1 MNKLFNIL
9 LVFLSVTLFSCA
21 GLQRGSEKSLMQP
34 EKEFCFLFTN
44 CTMGMLEPEGCA
56 CRQQGGL
63 AKRSGLITETRE
75 KEKKVLVF
83 DTGNILSDKDIVPD
97 RDKTVYTLIALN
109 KMEIDALN
117 IGAYDAVSSRFLKQK
132 EPKLVFP
139 LVSAN
144 IKSIPTKELIFK
156 PYTIKE
162 TQGIKI
168 GIFGLTSDH
177 PNPMVLKNKDIFID
191 DPVQEAS
198 KTVARLK
205 TEGCD
210 IIILLSQLND
220 TENIK
225 VAKQVQGIHFIFG
238 SSSKT
243 AQERTKT
250 VENTMIFS
258 PGTKGKKA
266 ALIKTSFRGTINS
279 FYDISTK
286 NDLEERLKNLK
297 EKDREKSEDIAS
309 EKSEI
314 ESRLRSFNN
323 KNSYTC
329 DTIILNKNIKDD
341 NRIMLLIEKYKRI
354 RLRKNIPDYKN
365 SISTVDLSGLDEEK
379 KLMALRL
386 MNEIKCF
393 QDLNIASLADM
404 EPFCKKLANIIFK
417 RVSTGESEG
426 KIRYRILQ
434 KKEQNK
440 KNLDK
445 NYQFQ

>member
-1 MNKLFNIL
+1 MSKLFNIL

-21 GLQRGSEKSLMQP
+21 GLQRGSEKSLVQT
-34 EKEFCFLFTN
+34 KELCFLFTN
-44 CTMGMLEPEGCA
+44 STMGKLEGEGCG

-63 AKRSGLITETRE
+63 AKRSGLINETRQT
-75 KEKKVLVF
+75 KEKVLVF
-83 DTGNILSDKDIVPD
+83 DTGNIISDKDTLPD
-97 RDKTVYTLIALN
+97 KDKTVYTLIALN

-117 IGAYDAVSSRFLKQK
+117 IGAYDAVSSRLLKQN

-144 IKSIPTKELIFK
+144 IKTIPTGELIFK

-162 TQGIKI
+162 AQGIKI
-168 GIFGLTSDH
+168 GIFGLTSAH
-177 PNPMVLKNKDIFID
+177 PNPTVLKNKNVFID
-191 DPVQEAS
+191 DPVQEAV
-198 KTVARLK
+198 KTVTRLK
-205 TEGCD
+205 TENCD

-220 TENIK
+220 TENIN

-243 AQERTKT
+243 AQEQT
-250 VENTMIFS
+250 VENTVIFS
-258 PGTKGKKA
+258 PGINGKKA
-266 ALIKTSFRGTINS
+266 ALIKTAFRGAVSS

-286 NDLEERLKNLK
+286 TALEERLKNL
-297 EKDREKSEDIAS
+297 REKNVEHPEDIGS
-309 EKSEI
+309 EKAAI
-314 ESRLRSFNN
+314 ENRLISFNN
-323 KNSYTC
+323 KNSCTC
-329 DTIILNKNIKDD
+329 DIIILNKNIKDD
-341 NRIMLLIEKYKRI
+341 NRITLLIEKYKQI
-354 RLRKNIPDYKN
+354 RLRKTIPDYKN
-365 SISTVDLSGLDEEK
+365 SISAVNLSGLDEEK
-379 KLMALRL
+379 KLLALRL
-386 MNEIKCF
+386 MNEIKCY

-404 EPFCKKLANIIFK
+404 EPYCKKLADIIVS

-445 NYQFQ
+445 NYLFQ

>member
-1 MNKLFNIL
+1 MSKLFNIL

-21 GLQRGSEKSLMQP
+21 GLQRGSEKYLGQP
-34 EKEFCFLFTN
+34 EKELCFLFTSS
-44 CTMGMLEPEGCA
+44 TMGKLEGEGCG

-63 AKRSGLITETRE
+63 AKRSGLINETRQTE
-75 KEKKVLVF
+75 EKVLVF
-83 DTGNILSDKDIVPD
+83 DTGNIISDKDTLPD
-97 RDKTVYTLIALN
+97 KDKTVYTLIALN

-117 IGAYDAVSSRFLKQK
+117 IGAYDAVSSRLLKQN

-144 IKSIPTKELIFK
+144 IKAIPTGELIFK

-162 TQGIKI
+162 AQGIKI
-168 GIFGLTSDH
+168 GIFGLTSAH
-177 PNPMVLKNKDIFID
+177 PNPMVLKNKNVFID
-191 DPVQEAS
+191 DPVQEAV
-198 KTVARLK
+198 KTVTRLK
-205 TEGCD
+205 TENCD

-220 TENIK
+220 TENIN

-243 AQERTKT
+243 AQEQT
-250 VENTMIFS
+250 VENTVIFS
-258 PGTKGKKA
+258 SGTKGKKA
-266 ALIKTSFRGTINS
+266 ALIKTSFRGTVNS
-279 FYDISTK
+279 FYDIKTK
-286 NDLEERLKNLK
+286 KDLEERLKNLK
-297 EKDREKSEDIAS
+297 EKDRGKSEDLAS

-323 KNSYTC
+323 KNSCTC
-329 DTIILNKNIKDD
+329 NIIILNKNIKDD
-341 NRIMLLIEKYKRI
+341 NRITLLIEKYKQI
-354 RLRKNIPDYKN
+354 RLRKTIPDYKN
-365 SISTVDLSGLDEEK
+365 SISAVNLSGLDEEK

-386 MNEIKCF
+386 MNEIKCY

-404 EPFCKKLANIIFK
+404 EPYCKKLADIIVS

-445 NYQFQ
+445 NYLFQ

>member
-1 MNKLFNIL
+1 
-9 LVFLSVTLFSCA
+9 
-21 GLQRGSEKSLMQP
+21 
-34 EKEFCFLFTN
+34 
-44 CTMGMLEPEGCA
+44 
-56 CRQQGGL
+56 
-63 AKRSGLITETRE
+63 
-75 KEKKVLVF
+75 
-83 DTGNILSDKDIVPD
+83 
-97 RDKTVYTLIALN
+97 
-109 KMEIDALN
+109 MEIDALN

-162 TQGIKI
+162 SQGIKI
-168 GIFGLTSDH
+168 GIFGLTGDH

-225 VAKQVQGIHFIFG
+225 VAKQVQGIHFVFG

-243 AQERTKT
+243 AQEQT
-250 VENTMIFS
+250 VENTVIFS
-258 PGTKGKKA
+258 PGINGKKA
-266 ALIKTSFRGTINS
+266 AFIRTSFRGTVNS

-286 NDLEERLKNLK
+286 NDLEERLKNLE
-297 EKDREKSEDIAS
+297 EKNLEKSEDIAS

-314 ESRLRSFNN
+314 ENRLSSFNN
-323 KNSYTC
+323 KNSCTC

-341 NRIMLLIEKYKRI
+341 NRITLLIEKYKQL
-354 RLRKNIPDYKN
+354 RLRKTIPDYKN
-365 SISTVDLSGLDEEK
+365 SISAVNLSGLDEEK

-386 MNEIKCF
+386 MNEIKCY

-404 EPFCKKLANIIFK
+404 EPFCKKLADIIFK

-445 NYQFQ
+445 NYLFQ